1 MLEGVRR
8 MLGSPRIVAID
19 DQEEHLAGLAD
30 CLNRNGVACLRI
42 RYTGDSTEIKPCPDV
57 RVIFADL
64 QLVPG
69 PRSDHL
75 ADFAGIGSLL
85 EGTIK
90 PTGPY
95 FIVLWTQYPN
105 QASGLLEFLTER
117 LGPGVTKPYDVR
129 SLPKS
134 RHIDRHG
141 NIGGDKLMEEVADI
155 ARDLPQLGALFDW
168 EGRVLRASGR
178 TVSSILDVASTGAA
192 GERSERLSEILG
204 HLGVEAVGRDHV
216 ERDRFRAVN
225 DALHPILGDRISKT
239 GVNDDDDELWR
250 AALEIPDRSGA
261 LAVEDAAKL
270 NRLVHIA
277 DPGNTPSTARGAV
290 VPLPDSR
297 RPNFQD
303 QFGIVET
310 EAAGKRFRC
319 KDFDPDSSSF
329 RWVLVQC
336 QAACDFAQSNPGSL
350 PYYLGLD
357 FPEKHRATSG
367 NPPKSTWRGPVF
379 ELQGE
384 IRRLRVSAGF
394 PVALLTSE
402 LQGIEPLYR
411 LREQMLNDLVY
422 HLHSHGARPGMMS
435 FGKK

>member
-19 DQEEHLAGLAD
+19 DQEEHLAGLVN
-30 CLNRNGVACLRI
+30 CLNQNGVACLQI
-42 RYTGDSTEIKPCPDV
+42 RYTGDPPKIEACPDV

-95 FIVLWTQYPN
+95 FIVLWTQYED
-105 QASGLLEFLTER
+105 QASGLLEFLNER
-117 LGPGVTKPYDVR
+117 LDPRVTKPYDVR
-129 SLPKS
+129 PLPKS
-134 RHIDRHG
+134 HHIDRDG
-141 NIGGDKLMEEVADI
+141 NIGADKLMEEIADI

-168 EGRVLRASGR
+168 EGRALRASGR
-178 TVSSILDVASTGAA
+178 TVSSILDLAPTGEA
-192 GERSERLSEILG
+192 GKPSDRLGEVLG

-216 ERDRFRAVN
+216 EGDRFRAVN
-225 DALHPILGDRISKT
+225 DALLPILADRIARMSLD
-239 GVNDDDDELWR
+239 GHEDALWQE
-250 AALEIPDRSGA
+250 ALKIPDGSGS
-261 LAVEDAAKL
+261 LAVEDAARL

-277 DPGNTPSTARGAV
+277 DTDNASPTARGVV
-290 VPLPDSR
+290 VPLPNSYRVEFGDH
-297 RPNFQD
+297 
-303 QFGIVET
+303 FGIDET
-310 EAAGKRFRC
+310 DAASKRFRC
-319 KDFDPDSSSF
+319 KNFDPDSSNF

-357 FPEKHRATSG
+357 FPEEHRATSG
-367 NPPKSTWRGPVF
+367 NPPESTWRGPVF
-379 ELQGE
+379 ELRGE

-394 PVALLTSE
+394 PVVLPTSE

-411 LREQMLNDLVY
+411 LREQILNDLAY

-435 FGKK
+435 FGEK